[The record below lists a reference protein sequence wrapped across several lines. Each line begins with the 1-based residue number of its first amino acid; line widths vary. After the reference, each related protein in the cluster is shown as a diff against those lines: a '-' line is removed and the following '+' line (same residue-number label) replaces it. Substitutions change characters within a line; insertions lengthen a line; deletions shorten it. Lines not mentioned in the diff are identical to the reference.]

1 MDKINRVEQFGGIFD
16 PYTDYNLILEQL
28 TIVNSFKV
36 LRMACIIFLLSYVV
50 VIAWFI
56 FVSIEVD
63 IFRAYKDSGKFDK
76 DKADGWIFDDEDG
89 PANFNEAYGMISL
102 NDPDQWKKHFHNC
115 LSVTYFS
122 LTTLSTIGF
131 GDYNPKSNV
140 ERFIIA
146 FVLLF
151 GVMVFSLIMGVF
163 MEIID
168 KL

>member
-1 MDKINRVEQFGGIFD
+1 MYI
-16 PYTDYNLILEQL
+16 
-28 TIVNSFKV
+28 FKV
-36 LRMACIIFLLSYVV
+36 LRMAVIILLLSYVV
-50 VIAWFI
+50 GILWFI
-56 FVSIEVD
+56 FVSIEID
-63 IFRAYKDSGKFDK
+63 TYRIYEASERAEEHQAKGLKFD
-76 DKADGWIFDDEDG
+76 AEQG
-89 PANFNEAYGMISL
+89 AYNFNSAYDMVSL

-131 GDYNPKSNV
+131 GDFNPKSNI

-151 GVMVFSLIMGVF
+151 GVMVFSLIMGAF
-163 MEIID
+163 MEIVD

>member
-1 MDKINRVEQFGGIFD
+1 MAVI
-16 PYTDYNLILEQL
+16 IL
-28 TIVNSFKV
+28 
-36 LRMACIIFLLSYVV
+36 LLSYVV
-50 VIAWFI
+50 GIAWFI
-56 FVSIEVD
+56 FVSIEIDV
-63 IFRAYKDSGKFDK
+63 FRIYKGSEREKEHI
-76 DKADGWIFDDEDG
+76 AAGWLHDPEDG
-89 PANFNEAYGMISL
+89 VANFNEAYGMVSL

-151 GVMVFSLIMGVF
+151 GVMVFSLIMGIF
-163 MEIID
+163 MEIVD